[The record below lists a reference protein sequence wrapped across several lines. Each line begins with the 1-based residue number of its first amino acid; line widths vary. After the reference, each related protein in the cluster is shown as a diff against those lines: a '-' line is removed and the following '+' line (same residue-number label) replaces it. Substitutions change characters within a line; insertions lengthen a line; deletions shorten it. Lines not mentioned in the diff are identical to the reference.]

1 MKAITQKRYGG
12 PEVLEYSEVPVPT
25 PKPDQVLIRVRAASV
40 NAADWLLTRGEPYLV
55 RLLFGLRAPKAP
67 TWPGGLFPC
76 RSLVS
81 WYCISRRQPA
91 A

>member
-40 NAADWLLTRGEPYLV
+40 NAADWLLTR
-55 RLLFGLRAPKAP
+55 
-67 TWPGGLFPC
+67 TWCDSSSDCARRRRRHPDGMSREWLQ
-76 RSLVS
+76 RS
-81 WYCISRRQPA
+81 A
-91 A
+91 AR